1 MRGDRLIG
9 GVTGSQACAG
19 AADHPR
25 IARDLGFSLTILTS
39 PTTKTTMFSVLQS
52 IKNLFDVSASPA
64 QDRDDQ
70 YLAESSDIYDL
81 ERRMRQ
87 VDSGRHNLY
96 AIGAYGIFMR

>member
-1 MRGDRLIG
+1 MKTL
-9 GVTGSQACAG
+9 VTSK
-19 AADHPR
+19 
-25 IARDLGFSLTILTS
+25 TI
-39 PTTKTTMFSVLQS
+39 MFSVFQS
-52 IKNLFDVSASPA
+52 IKNLFNVSATPA

-87 VDSGRHNLY
+87 LDSGRHNLY

>member
-1 MRGDRLIG
+1 MNALI
-9 GVTGSQACAG
+9 
-19 AADHPR
+19 
-25 IARDLGFSLTILTS
+25 
-39 PTTKTTMFSVLQS
+39 QS
-52 IKNLFDVSASPA
+52 IQNLFTATSHTA

-70 YLAESSDIYDL
+70 YLAESVDIYDL